1 MLRTG
6 VPHTT
11 AWTRGRRGAV
21 TAASAAV
28 AVLGAVVA
36 ACGGGGPGGGYTVVG
51 AGPGGPTAVAP
62 TEPVTLVPLDG
73 PAAGGA
79 SGGEAPDAS
88 APVTHT
94 EGPAGRTGAGTPVSR
109 GTASTRGTA
118 SGTPGT
124 SGGRDGRTTAPPP
137 PAASVPPAGS
147 PSPAAPT
154 SSPAPGRTTPAP
166 AALSWGEPATEGTG
180 RRWCQKVTV
189 TFRNSGGTAVRSGS
203 VTFGTHV
210 IGALGVD
217 WGTVESTVPLPVPLA
232 PGARQSPVWTVCLDA
247 WRVPLG
253 MRIETREVSVDWD

>member
-28 AVLGAVVA
+28 VVLGAVVA
-36 ACGGGGPGGGYTVVG
+36 ACGGGGPGGGYTAVG
-51 AGPGGPTAVAP
+51 AGRGGPTAVAP

-79 SGGEAPDAS
+79 SGGEAPHAS
-88 APVTHT
+88 GPAARTR
-94 EGPAGRTGAGTPVSR
+94 GPAGHTSAGTPAPR
-109 GTASTRGTA
+109 GTASTHGA
-118 SGTPGT
+118 TPGAPGR
-124 SGGRDGRTTAPPP
+124 SGGQDARTTAP
-137 PAASVPPAGS
+137 AVSVPPAAT
-147 PSPAAPT
+147 PSPDAPAGG
-154 SSPAPGRTTPAP
+154 PAPGPTTP
-166 AALSWGEPATEGTG
+166 AALSWGEPVTEGTD
-180 RRWCQKVTV
+180 RRWCQEVTV
-189 TFRNSGGTAVRSGS
+189 TFHNSGGTAVRSGS
-203 VTFGTHV
+203 VRFGTHI

-232 PGARQSPVWTVCLDA
+232 AGARRSPAWTVCVDA

-253 MRIETREVSVDWD
+253 MRVETREVSVDWD